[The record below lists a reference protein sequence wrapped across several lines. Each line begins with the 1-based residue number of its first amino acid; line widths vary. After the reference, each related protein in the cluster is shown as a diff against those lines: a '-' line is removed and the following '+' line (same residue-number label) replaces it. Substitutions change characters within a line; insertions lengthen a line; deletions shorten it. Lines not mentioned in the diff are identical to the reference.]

1 MDRTKRYSTSA
12 AIIILMISFFAVNSW
27 GQAQVAIEKSFADHK
42 DNTARE
48 KLFVHINKSFYTTGE
63 IVWFKLYCTDA
74 KDNKPLGLS
83 KVAYVELIDEHRT
96 AVVQTMIALNDGM
109 GGGSFYLPF
118 TLASGIYKLKA
129 YTAWMRNFDA
139 SYFYENTITVLN
151 PFRPGASVK
160 SPPEVISVRLMP
172 EGGRLVQGL
181 QSKVAFKI
189 TDGEGKGLDEKG
201 AIVDTHGDT
210 VARFSTLKFGMG
222 SFMLRPMPGERYKAI
237 IKPNNLPF
245 SWDLPQVSL
254 SGYVLQVIDNGEA
267 WHVNVKNS
275 DSTVSHTAYLILHNN
290 YSSEQVKELHLA
302 NGVAQLSINKSQAAE
317 GISYITLFDDAGAP
331 VCERMVF
338 RRPTGKLLINASPGH
353 NEYNKRSKVDV
364 SIVAFDEHKDI
375 APANMSVSVFRADD
389 LQNKDPEHI
398 SGYLW
403 LKASLKGRIESPDYY
418 LNDTGAEVNTA
429 LDNLLLTQGWTQFN
443 WSKTDDAAKMRFLP
457 EYTGPIVTARVINI
471 ADNTPAPEKMVY
483 LTINGT
489 PQQLYVAKSDSAGK
503 VIFNTQNFYG
513 PHEVVVQTN
522 GQVDST
528 CRVDIQSPYA
538 EPGTGM
544 HVGSFRMDSDLK
556 TAIDESSLNIQVQN
570 IFAAS
575 QTKQFYPAA
584 TDSTWFFGKPTRT
597 YKLDDYTRFTTMEEV
612 LREYVGYIA
621 VAKHQGKF
629 GIKIFN
635 GDLLLGNPLVLL
647 DGIPVFDA
655 DKVFKWDPLKIK
667 QLDVVHSNYVYGP
680 TLFNG
685 IMSFTTY
692 KGEGASIE
700 IDPHAVVV
708 DYEGLQQQRK
718 FYSPAY
724 DTEAHVNSTLP
735 DFRTALYW
743 NPNIITDAS
752 GKSSFTFYTSDKPG
766 QYIGILEGITP
777 TGKTGSGYFSFSVKK

>member
-1 MDRTKRYSTSA
+1 
-12 AIIILMISFFAVNSW
+12 
-27 GQAQVAIEKSFADHK
+27 
-42 DNTARE
+42 
-48 KLFVHINKSFYTTGE
+48 
-63 IVWFKLYCTDA
+63 
-74 KDNKPLGLS
+74 
-83 KVAYVELIDEHRT
+83 
-96 AVVQTMIALNDGM
+96 
-109 GGGSFYLPF
+109 
-118 TLASGIYKLKA
+118 
-129 YTAWMRNFDA
+129 
-139 SYFYENTITVLN
+139 
-151 PFRPGASVK
+151 
-160 SPPEVISVRLMP
+160 
-172 EGGRLVQGL
+172 
-181 QSKVAFKI
+181 
-189 TDGEGKGLDEKG
+189 
-201 AIVDTHGDT
+201 
-210 VARFSTLKFGMG
+210 
-222 SFMLRPMPGERYKAI
+222 
-237 IKPNNLPF
+237 
-245 SWDLPQVSL
+245 
-254 SGYVLQVIDNGEA
+254 
-267 WHVNVKNS
+267 
-275 DSTVSHTAYLILHNN
+275 
-290 YSSEQVKELHLA
+290 
-302 NGVAQLSINKSQAAE
+302 
-317 GISYITLFDDAGAP
+317 
-331 VCERMVF
+331 
-338 RRPTGKLLINASPGH
+338 
-353 NEYNKRSKVDV
+353 
-364 SIVAFDEHKDI
+364 
-375 APANMSVSVFRADD
+375 
-389 LQNKDPEHI
+389 
-398 SGYLW
+398 
-403 LKASLKGRIESPDYY
+403 
-418 LNDTGAEVNTA
+418 
-429 LDNLLLTQGWTQFN
+429 
-443 WSKTDDAAKMRFLP
+443 
-457 EYTGPIVTARVINI
+457 
-471 ADNTPAPEKMVY
+471 
-483 LTINGT
+483 
-489 PQQLYVAKSDSAGK
+489 VAKSDSAGK